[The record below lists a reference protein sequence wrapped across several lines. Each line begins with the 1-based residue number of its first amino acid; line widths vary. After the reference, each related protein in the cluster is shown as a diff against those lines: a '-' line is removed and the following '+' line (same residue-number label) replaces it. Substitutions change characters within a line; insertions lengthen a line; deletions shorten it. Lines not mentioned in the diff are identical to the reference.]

1 MCCGEPAPAQ
11 TIGCPSSVRSRRTVL
26 TRERANGATA
36 PGVKPV
42 ARSTSIPRAT
52 RAEPAPTARATFSVS
67 HRRSPGTSA
76 TTAPESQTRTI
87 DFTIWLSSQ
96 PTAAAASAAV
106 GVPSL
111 NSSIRASAPASR
123 RKEETRSTGSGQADT
138 SADYPC
144 RLAMRLDAATPSAE
158 VDEAR
163 FGEACSQDAVDEI
176 GRRGR
181 VDRERHECLSALRLA
196 GDGHVG
202 DVDTCFPEH
211 RPDAADHARH
221 VLVAEERHVRR
232 ELDVDRVPERAGEE
246 EAVLRPDGRARD
258 LDLLA
263 VRRDHD
269 ADEVDVALGR
279 TEALLRDL
287 EAALGGDDGRV
298 HVVDGLV
305 DAALEDPV

>member
-42 ARSTSIPRAT
+42 ARSTSLPRAT

-67 HRRSPGTSA
+67 QRQSPGTSA
-76 TTAPESQTRTI
+76 TTAAESQMRTI
-87 DFTIWLSSQ
+87 DLTIWLRSQ

-123 RKEETRSTGSGQADT
+123 RKDETRSTGSGQADT
-138 SADYPC
+138 RAAYPP
-144 RLAMRLDAATPSAE
+144 RHGAAAPSAE
-158 VDEAR
+158 VDEAGVR
-163 FGEACSQDAVDEI
+163 EADGVDAVDEI
-176 GRRGR
+176 GRSGR
-181 VDRERHECLSALRLA
+181 VDRESHERLPALRLA

-202 DVDTCFPEH
+202 DVDPRLPEH

-221 VLVAEERHVRR
+221 VLVAEERHVRCK
-232 ELDVDRVPERAGEE
+232 LDVDRVAERAGEE
-246 EAVLRPDGRARD
+246 ETVLRPDRRARG
-258 LDLLA
+258 LDLFP
-263 VRRDHD
+263 VRGDHD
-269 ADEVDVALGR
+269 ANEVDVA
-279 TEALLRDL
+279 
-287 EAALGGDDGRV
+287 
-298 HVVDGLV
+298 
-305 DAALEDPV
+305 